1 MWSPSIE
8 ITNFEEKLDKV
19 LEETAKQEEEDGD
32 KRWISVY
39 RLKLVAG
46 EVGLGGWFWSGVV
59 HVVAECTC

>member
-19 LEETAKQEEEDGD
+19 LEETAKQEEDGD
-32 KRWISVY
+32 KGWISVY

-46 EVGLGGWFWSGVV
+46 EVGLGAWFWSGVV